1 MADAADRHLS
11 KVNYPPML
19 KPPALHHRKKVQ
31 GLGKHEKV
39 LNTVQKKLAAKMGKG
54 RCILLQNEA
63 SKNATTNLLFCI
75 IHSRKATVASTL
87 PPIAF

>member
-1 MADAADRHLS
+1 
-11 KVNYPPML
+11 ML
-19 KPPALHHRKKVQ
+19 KPAALHHRKKVQ

-54 RCILLQNEA
+54 KCILLQNQA
-63 SKNATTNLLFCI
+63 SENATSDLLFCI
-75 IHSRKATVASTL
+75 IHSRKATVMSTL